1 MSTAFGECAETVGRL
16 FEAVTEL
23 ERAGEMLQLSPLAGR
38 EWFKLVRQKLLPQL
52 RDEAFLIAA
61 VVGGTNIGKSVV
73 FNHLA
78 DEIAS
83 ATSPLAS
90 GTKHPVCLIPPRFAD
105 QHDLASLFDGFEL
118 QEWTDANAALV
129 DHAEHQL
136 FWRVSTALPENLL
149 LLDTPDIDSD
159 AQINWE
165 RAEHI
170 RRAADVLIAV
180 LTQQKY
186 NDAAVKRFFRQA
198 AEEDKAVIV
207 VFNQCQFPEDDAYW
221 PLWLETFSR
230 ETGVRPEIVYIAPND
245 RPAAEERRLP
255 FYERPWPTE
264 TDTVEQLDTAT
275 DEPRNL
281 REDLSR
287 LKFEDVKL
295 RSLRGSLKIL
305 SSEDVGVPSW
315 LHEIERRSADV
326 RSTAARLST
335 DSVVRL
341 SDWPT
346 IPNPLLVREI
356 RSWWKAR
363 QQGWAKRINTTYDTV
378 GAGIT
383 WPFRMA
389 GRALNRAE
397 SVSPFESLHK
407 QEWSAV
413 QRAIEEIIDKLT
425 WMSEAGSNLLR
436 PRFEALLTGDAR
448 VRLIRTARS
457 EHDACDLE
465 AELHEAVD
473 AEMQMFRQDSPES
486 YRFYRQ
492 LNNVAAAVRPMTS
505 VVLFTLG
512 WGPAGEVVAP
522 MVANA
527 ATQAVV
533 HVVAD
538 FAGGT
543 GAAVAG
549 ETAIATAAR
558 SGAGFLEAKFRRL
571 QAAFTTRRVDWLA
584 ALLKRELFGSLP
596 EDLQAAANLSESE
609 EFGRVVA
616 LLNSLA
622 ESAVLRQDQT
632 PSIPTNH

>member
-1 MSTAFGECAETVGRL
+1 MSTEFGECAETVQRL
-16 FEAVTEL
+16 FQAVTEL
-23 ERAGEMLQLSPLAGR
+23 ERAGEMLNLSPLEGR
-38 EWFKLVRQKLLPQL
+38 EWFELVRQKLLPQL
-52 RDEAFLIAA
+52 CDEAFLIAA

-78 DEIAS
+78 DEVAS

-90 GTKHPVCLIPPRFAD
+90 GTKHPVCLVPPRFSED
-105 QHDLASLFDGFEL
+105 HDLTAIFDGFQL
-118 QEWTDANAALV
+118 QEWSDANAALV

-136 FWRVSTALPENLL
+136 FWRTSDALPENLL
-149 LLDTPDIDSD
+149 VLDTPDIDSD

-165 RAEHI
+165 RADHV
-170 RRAADVLIAV
+170 RRTADVLIAV

-230 ETGVRPEIVYIAPND
+230 ETGVQPELVYVAPNN
-245 RPAAEERRLP
+245 RAAAEEGRLS
-255 FYERPWPTE
+255 FFERPWPIKTE
-264 TDTVEQLDTAT
+264 TS
-275 DEPRNL
+275 DEIGERNDKPRNL

-287 LKFEDVKL
+287 LKFESVKL
-295 RSLRGSLKIL
+295 RSLRGSLNLLGK
-305 SSEDVGVPSW
+305 EDAGVYSW
-315 LHEIERRSADV
+315 LDEIKRSSADV
-326 RSTAARLST
+326 RSTAARLSAE
-335 DSVVRL
+335 SVVRV
-341 SDWPT
+341 SDWPA

-356 RSWWKAR
+356 RSWWKSR
-363 QQGWAKRINTTYDTV
+363 QLGWAKRINTAYDTV

-389 GRALNRAE
+389 GRALRSAE
-397 SVSPFESLHK
+397 PESPFELLHK

-413 QRAIEEIIDKLT
+413 QQAIEEIIDKLT
-425 WMSEAGSNLLR
+425 WMSEAGSDLLR
-436 PRFEALLTGDAR
+436 PRFEAMLTGDAR
-448 VRLIRTARS
+448 ARLLRTARTQ
-457 EHDACDLE
+457 HAACDLE
-465 AELHEAVD
+465 AELQESVD
-473 AEMQMFRQDSPES
+473 MEMKLFQQDSPES
-486 YRFYRQ
+486 YRFYKQ

-549 ETAIATAAR
+549 ETAIATAAG
-558 SGAGFLEAKFRRL
+558 SGAGFLEAKFRSL
-571 QAAFTTRRVDWLA
+571 QAAFTARRVGWLA
-584 ALLKRELFGSLP
+584 EFLKCELFGSLP
-596 EDLQAAANLSESE
+596 DDLQAAANLPESE
-609 EFGRVVA
+609 EFRCVVS
-616 LLNSLA
+616 LMKSLA
-622 ESAVLRQDQT
+622 ESSVLRHNQAV
-632 PSIPTNH
+632 SISTKQ